1 MILSQRCDSLADLG
15 GLAERAQAP
24 SANLNLYRLAILH
37 QGLLVNIGRKTGLC
51 MAVGVAD
58 VITGH
63 PSLETNFTSHI
74 V

>member
-1 MILSQRCDSLADLG
+1 MLGQRCDGLADLG
-15 GLAERAQAP
+15 GLAEGAQAP
-24 SANLNLYRLAILH
+24 GANLNLYRLAVLH
-37 QGLLVNIGRKTGLC
+37 QSLLVNVGRETGLC

-58 VITGH
+58 IIAGH